1 MSSTINCEV
10 IKSFRAPKR
19 NGKDVIYKEFTK
31 GQRVKG
37 GLVDDKMFQT
47 FDGFIVPKSN
57 LRPIMSNASGEE
69 EAIEYAEVIEDKSKT
84 LKMPVDI
91 KNNMGDFFKTKSK
104 IAVQG
109 AVVGLVVGFAYAL
122 AKGKSKIIFSAIGS
136 IGGFVVGNLYNNFI
150 NEEKK

>member
-1 MSSTINCEV
+1 
-10 IKSFRAPKR
+10 
-19 NGKDVIYKEFTK
+19 
-31 GQRVKG
+31 
-37 GLVDDKMFQT
+37 
-47 FDGFIVPKSN
+47 
-57 LRPIMSNASGEE
+57 MSNATGEE
-69 EAIEYAEVIEDKSKT
+69 EAIEYAEVIEDKAKT

-109 AVVGLVVGFAYAL
+109 AVVGLVIGFAYAL